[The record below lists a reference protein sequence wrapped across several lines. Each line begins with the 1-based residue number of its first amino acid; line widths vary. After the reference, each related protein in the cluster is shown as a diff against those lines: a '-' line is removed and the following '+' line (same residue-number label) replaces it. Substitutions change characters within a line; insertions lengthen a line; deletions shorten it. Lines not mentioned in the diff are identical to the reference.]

1 MPWARTRNTFQ
12 EHWGKSRL
20 RSHKRSRKD
29 EKDSQRQGLREG
41 RSRGPTTHSLF
52 LFLAPLASIAL
63 SEVSS

>member
-20 RSHKRSRKD
+20 RSHKRRKD

-41 RSRGPTTHSLF
+41 CSMGPTTHSLF